1 VVIPTILDR
10 LWDSDFQMLLVAN
23 WIVRTN
29 ESFRKKSLKTHD
41 FFASFLQ
48 ARKCDQSFSFFVSGE
63 PISLSG
69 FGVAL

>member
-1 VVIPTILDR
+1 MNPSERNHSKHII
-10 LWDSDFQMLLVAN
+10 
-23 WIVRTN
+23 
-29 ESFRKKSLKTHD
+29 